1 MTIQANQ
8 GFGVSVFGATGSG
21 GGGTTSPGGSS
32 LQIQYNAA
40 GSFGGM
46 AGTSWDNTNR
56 SLTLT
61 GATVTTSNPVL
72 NLSQTWNA
80 GAVTFKGWVLNVTD
94 TASASASL
102 LMDLQVGGS
111 SKFSVDKS
119 GYVTAPRYYW
129 QSDAF
134 SYVTNSRITFT
145 PPGATYPLDIG
156 SHSVGFGAITT
167 VGWWSNNIVGNGSV
181 DLILGRNAAASL
193 RLGAADAAA
202 PVAQTLGVQ
211 SVVAGTTNTAGVN
224 FTIKGSA
231 GTGTGAGGS
240 IIFQTAAAGGS
251 GTAQNAFATALTI
264 DSTKLATFAG
274 NVKINTITLI
284 DQAGS
289 GQLSIGNGYY
299 LTANTAV
306 GLQIANLGYPIS
318 WSSSIGGSSD
328 LFIYRDAANTLA
340 LRNGTSAQTLRSYR
354 SYTDASNYS
363 RLALAWNTTTALV
376 MAEGAGTGSDGS
388 VAFND
393 AALATNATV
402 GFVMIP
408 SCAGTP
414 SGTPADIPTG
424 QIPMVWD
431 STNLKLYVY
440 TGGAWKA
447 SAAFT

>member
-111 SKFSVDKS
+111 SKFSVDKTGQVNAS
-119 GYVTAPRYYW
+119 TIYANASVALKTGG
-129 QSDAF
+129 
-134 SYVTNSRITFT
+134 
-145 PPGATYPLDIG
+145 GA
-156 SHSVGFGAITT
+156 ST
-167 VGWWSNNIVGNGSV
+167 VFSV
-181 DLILGRNAAASL
+181 DSTNFANFPFGTLVLTSDLYLRRSAAASL
-193 RLGAADAAA
+193 QLGAADAAA

-211 SVVAGTTNTAGVN
+211 SVVAGTSNTAGVN

-240 IIFQTAAAGGS
+240 IIFQVAPAGGAGS
-251 GTAQNAFATALTI
+251 SQNAFATALTI
-264 DSTKLATFAG
+264 ASNKTATFAG
-274 NVKINTITLI
+274 DILGTTGITLATGSNRSVAS
-284 DQAGS
+284 AGS
-289 GQLSIGNGYY
+289 KML
-299 LTANTAV
+299 
-306 GLQIANLGYPIS
+306 LGD
-318 WSSSIGGSSD
+318 SSD
-328 LFIYRDAANTLA
+328 TYAVAISGAANAGVTLKSAGVLCWTDGTSYGGTADARLYRDADGIIA
-340 LRNGTSAQTLRSYR
+340 LRGGS
-354 SYTDASNYS
+354 
-363 RLALAWNTTTALV
+363 TT
-376 MAEGAGTGSDGS
+376 
-388 VAFND
+388 
-393 AALATNATV
+393 
-402 GFVMIP
+402 
-408 SCAGTP
+408 
-414 SGTPADIPTG
+414 
-424 QIPMVWD
+424 
-431 STNLKLYVY
+431 
-440 TGGAWKA
+440 TGGALSLYTYGA
-447 SAAFT
+447 SPPAAPAASIVRLYADTSGAKIRLMAIFPSGAAQQIAIEP

>member
-102 LMDLQVGGS
+102 LIDLQVGGS
-111 SKFSVDKS
+111 SLFSVDKS
-119 GYVTAPRYYW
+119 ANVKAKAIYSNTGGSANGFFLAASSGTQIVAYTNNGTT
-129 QSDAF
+129 
-134 SYVTNSRITFT
+134 TNSFATGGFKSSDSGYIGWTSSGDPT
-145 PPGATYPLDIG
+145 GAPDTYL
-156 SHSVGFGAITT
+156 T
-167 VGWWSNNIVGNGSV
+167 
-181 DLILGRNAAASL
+181 RNAAASL

-211 SVVAGTTNTAGVN
+211 GVVAGTSNRAGAD
-224 FTIKGSA
+224 FTIRGSQS
-231 GTGTGAGGS
+231 TGDATTNSGGGK
-240 IIFQTAAAGGS
+240 IIFQVSPPGAS
-251 GTAQNAFATALTI
+251 GTGQNAFATALTI
-264 DSTKLATFAG
+264 ASNRDVTAAT
-274 NVKINTITLI
+274 
-284 DQAGS
+284 
-289 GQLSIGNGYY
+289 SIIG
-299 LTANTAV
+299 TTAV
-306 GLQIANLGYPIS
+306 RSDNGFMLAGQFYLRSDTNPFSLGY
-318 WSSSIGGSSD
+318 SD
-328 LFIYRDAANTLA
+328 DVKLYRDAANTLA

-354 SYTDASNYS
+354 SYTNASNYS